1 MKHITLLLLTLFT
14 CTFSY
19 SQEDFQ
25 FSRKNVVKLSP
36 FELGKAE
43 FHASYERYFGNR
55 TSSLMI
61 TPGVILEE
69 DLDQERKGYQIMGQY
84 RFYLSHLSKENG
96 DGSLGLYNLGF
107 YAGGYGLFLDYTE
120 DYLFQ
125 WFDQV
130 NNESKSQLLNKT
142 IRSGEGGA
150 VIGIHI
156 DITERIIADFF
167 IGGGIRVSEVNDEQD
182 DLDLENIYYE
192 DYDVFDLEY
201 QGVKPRI
208 GFQLGITF

>member
-1 MKHITLLLLTLFT
+1 MNKTFFSILFLLSGTLVFG
-14 CTFSY
+14 
-19 SQEDFQ
+19 QDAFQ
-25 FSRKNVVKLSP
+25 FSRKNVIKLSP

-55 TSSLMI
+55 SSSLMI

-96 DGSLGLYNLGF
+96 DGFLGLYNLGF
-107 YAGGYGLFLDYTE
+107 YAGGYGMFLDYSE
-120 DYLFQ
+120 DYRFS
-125 WFDQV
+125 WFDR
-130 NNESKSQLLNKT
+130 NTNENRNELLNKQVT
-142 IRSGEGGA
+142 TGEGGA
-150 VIGIHI
+150 IIGIQI
-156 DITERIIADFF
+156 DITERIVADFY
-167 IGGGIRVSEVNDEQD
+167 IGGGIRVSEVVDQKED
-182 DLDLENIYYE
+182 IDLEDFYFE
-192 DYDVFDLEY
+192 EYDVFDLEY